1 MQRSFLL
8 LASAFVALMA
18 GALFYAAKLPTAQE
32 TTALRDQEAVVA
44 AEPAAAADPVN
55 VSFTLSDIEG
65 QRRDFDEWAGSH
77 RLLNFWAT
85 WCAPC
90 RREIPLLKAFQDQH
104 AGNGLQVIGIAV
116 DFMEPVIAYAEETDF
131 NYPIL
136 VGETDAMAVAESSG
150 VDFIGL
156 PFTMVVANDGELVGT
171 HMGEIHEEHLVEIAA
186 VLAQLDRGEI
196 DKDAVRETINSL

>member
-1 MQRSFLL
+1 VQRSFLL
-8 LASAFVALMA
+8 FAFAFVALMA

-32 TTALRDQEAVVA
+32 TAALPDQEAVVA